1 MVDYR
6 PDHSEGRV
14 AAAPRKEEK
23 NMTLTEL
30 ENELDMIAEQMDAV
44 RRMLDTPTDDHHPD
58 TTESR

>member
-6 PDHSEGRV
+6 PNHSEGSV

-30 ENELDMIAEQMDAV
+30 ENELDMIANQMDAV
-44 RRMLDTPTDDHHPD
+44 KRMLDITSIEEQAQEARND
-58 TTESR
+58 